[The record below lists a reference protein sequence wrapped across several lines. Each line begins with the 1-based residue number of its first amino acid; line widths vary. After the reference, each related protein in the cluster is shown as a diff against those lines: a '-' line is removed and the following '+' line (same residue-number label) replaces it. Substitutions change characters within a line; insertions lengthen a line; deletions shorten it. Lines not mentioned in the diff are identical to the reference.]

1 MDPLKK
7 DFTCVGGAELE
18 SYEDLMNVL
27 RILAL
32 GGSICCVLR
41 ESEALGGPRSNE
53 AVEPGGSVREGPHV
67 RWGSELRSYELRSEL
82 EVEIE
87 SYEFQ

>member
-1 MDPLKK
+1 MRAR
-7 DFTCVGGAELE
+7 AELG
-18 SYEDLMNVL
+18 SYEDLMNVSRHLAMGSL
-27 RILAL
+27 R
-32 GGSICCVLR
+32 CCV
-41 ESEALGGPRSNE
+41 SQGVEALRGPRSNE

-87 SYEFQ
+87 SYEVQ